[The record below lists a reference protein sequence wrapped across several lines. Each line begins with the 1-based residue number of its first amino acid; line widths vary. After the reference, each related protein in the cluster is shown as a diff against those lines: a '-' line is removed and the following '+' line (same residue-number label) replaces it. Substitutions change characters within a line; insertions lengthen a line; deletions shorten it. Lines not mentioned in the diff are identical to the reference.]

1 MPGFILVAHGFPS
14 NPDPA
19 EAALAALAAR
29 VGAALPEARVI
40 SATLAKPGSLAQ
52 ALETLPRARIYP
64 FFMAEGWF
72 TSRQLPR
79 RLADLGSR
87 AEILSPFGADPG
99 LPALVVKTVAEA
111 GPGDLILCAHGSQVA
126 RSSRMAAMA
135 MAERIGASL
144 PGRRIVTA
152 FLEEDPHLRD
162 IAAQHPRAI
171 CLPFFALRAGHVA
184 QDIPEA
190 LAQAGFHGR
199 LLPAIGERP
208 EAADLIAAALRRA

>member
-1 MPGFILVAHGFPS
+1 MSDFILVAHGFPS

-19 EAALAALAAR
+19 EAALTALAQQ
-29 VGAALPEARVI
+29 VGARLPGGRVLA
-40 SATLAKPGSLAQ
+40 ATLAKPGALARV
-52 ALETLPRARIYP
+52 LETLPRARIYP

-99 LPALVVKTVAEA
+99 LPALVIKTVAEA

-126 RSSRMAAMA
+126 RSSRMATMA
-135 MAERIGASL
+135 MVERIGAHL
-144 PGRRIVTA
+144 PGRRIAAA

-162 IAAQHPRAI
+162 IAAQHPEAI
-171 CLPFFALRAGHVA
+171 CLPFYALRAGHVA

-190 LAQAGFHGR
+190 LARAGFRGR

-208 EAADLIAAALRRA
+208 EVADLIAAALRRA

>member
-1 MPGFILVAHGFPS
+1 MSDFILVAHGFPS

-19 EAALAALAAR
+19 EAALAALAQQ
-29 VGAALPEARVI
+29 VGARLPGTRVLA
-40 SATLAKPGSLAQ
+40 ATLAKPGALARV
-52 ALETLPRARIYP
+52 LETLPRARIYP

-99 LPALVVKTVAEA
+99 LPALVIKAVAEA

-126 RSSRMAAMA
+126 RSSRMATMA
-135 MAERIGASL
+135 MAERIGAHL
-144 PGRRIVTA
+144 PGRRIVPA

-162 IAAQHPRAI
+162 MRRSIPRRSV
-171 CLPFFALRAGHVA
+171 CPFSLCAPVMSRGTFPKRLSLR
-184 QDIPEA
+184 
-190 LAQAGFHGR
+190 GF
-199 LLPAIGERP
+199 
-208 EAADLIAAALRRA
+208 AAACCPPSANGPRSPI

>member
-1 MPGFILVAHGFPS
+1 MSDFILVAHGFPS

-19 EAALAALAAR
+19 EAALEALATQ
-29 VGAALPEARVI
+29 VAAHVPEMRVI
-40 SATLAKPGSLAQ
+40 SATLAKPGALAR

-87 AEILSPFGADPG
+87 AEILSPFGADPA
-99 LPALVVKTVAEA
+99 LPALVIKTVTEA

-126 RSSRMAAMA
+126 RSSRMATMA
-135 MAERIGASL
+135 MAERISHSL
-144 PGRRIVTA
+144 PGRRIAPA

-162 IAAQHPRAI
+162 IAAQHPEAI
-171 CLPFFALRAGHVA
+171 CLPFFALRAGHVDR
-184 QDIPEA
+184 DIPEA
-190 LAQAGFHGR
+190 LAQAAFRGQ

-208 EAADLIAAALRRA
+208 EAANLIADALRRA